1 VDVVTDV
8 DVFVLVLKIVDVLK
22 TVTEIEQIPLDVD
35 DVFDV
40 LLLLL
45 DFEELGDE
53 LDEEQLLSALLC
65 VSARELVALLLLS
78 LEALSKA
85 LEV

>member
-8 DVFVLVLKIVDVLK
+8 EVFVLVLKIVDVVVFGTVSTEVLK

-35 DVFDV
+35 GAFDE

-45 DFEELGDE
+45 DFEELDDK
-53 LDEEQLLSALLC
+53 LNEE
-65 VSARELVALLLLS
+65 
-78 LEALSKA
+78 
-85 LEV
+85 